1 VEDVL
6 HLSPPEP
13 VDGHI
18 RFRIRWGGLDRHIFI
33 SDHLLAHEVG
43 RELTRQE
50 AAAYVSASLPRFTA
64 IAMKVAKER
73 PMGMNVIVTI
83 AEIGDLAL
91 S

>member
-1 VEDVL
+1 VAFVT
-6 HLSPPEP
+6 
-13 VDGHI
+13 DG
-18 RFRIRWGGLDRHIFI
+18 
-33 SDHLLAHEVG
+33 VQ

-50 AAAYVSASLPRFTA
+50 AAAYVGASLPRFTA